1 MSILVLLI
9 LVSPT
14 LVLTGIIT
22 FDVIDAFIGQEIN
35 KMFKLEFQKLNGWLI
50 GWQATG
56 KNEHGYEYSV
66 VQHRMSYGGTQ
77 GQYEFAGYDS
87 DGKMV
92 HHSVTGWLTRE
103 AATEMAKNWKG

>member
-1 MSILVLLI
+1 MKEFRLEFEE
-9 LVSPT
+9 
-14 LVLTGIIT
+14 LTG
-22 FDVIDAFIGQEIN
+22 FIV
-35 KMFKLEFQKLNGWLI
+35 

-87 DGKMV
+87 NGEMD
-92 HHSVTGWLTRE
+92 HNSVTGFLSLL